1 MRKAAAV
8 IHALVIPVTL
18 AHGPAV
24 PGARAEV
31 SMAVPATV
39 AARAEHPLEIIVPT
53 TASLGTGSRGGSISA
68 SLGTVTVNDTR
79 SGNRSWTATVS
90 ATDFTT
96 GSGSGLETIT
106 KANIAYWSG
115 PVTSQTGTGTRTP
128 GQATA
133 AQRVALSIPAVAF
146 RASKGPIV
154 TSTSWQPTIVVS
166 VPQGAISGVYTGT
179 ITHSVA

>member
-8 IHALVIPVTL
+8 IHALMIPVAL

-24 PGARAEV
+24 PGAHADV
-31 SMAVPATV
+31 STAVHATV
-39 AARAEHPLEIIVPT
+39 AARAFPLEIIVPN
-53 TASLGTGSRGGSISA
+53 TADLGTGSRGGTLSA

-79 SGNRSWTATVS
+79 SGNRTWTATVS

-133 AQRVALSIPAVAF
+133 AQRVALTVPVVAF
-146 RASKGPIV
+146 RATKGPTN

-166 VPQGAISGVYTGT
+166 VPQGAISGFYTGT